1 MLSLHPLSRGIRTG
15 RPEDGM
21 DIRFEE
27 STTSLEALF
36 ASLRDRVL
44 AYARKVGDPDL
55 AEDVV
60 QETFLRILRYKRGN
74 LGPITFSF
82 ILTMT
87 RNVART
93 MHAKLSREPDAV
105 PEHLDIAESRDE
117 SPQPLANLDVVY
129 EMLDRMPE
137 RQREALYLTEVCG
150 LSELQAALALAMT
163 RAAVCARKRDALLK
177 LRQCVDHALHSSA
190 SEPRHARATLCA

>member
-1 MLSLHPLSRGIRTG
+1 
-15 RPEDGM
+15 M

-27 STTSLEALF
+27 STTSFEALF
-36 ASLRDRVL
+36 AGLRDRVL

-60 QETFLRILRYKRGN
+60 QETFLRLLRYKSGN

-93 MHAKLSREPDAV
+93 MHAKLAREPDAV
-105 PEHLDIAESRDE
+105 PEHLDIAHSDIA
-117 SPQPLANLDVVY
+117 QPRHDSLQPMANLDVVY
-129 EMLDRMPE
+129 DLLDRMPE

-150 LSELQAALALAMT
+150 LSELQAALAMAMS
-163 RAAVCARKRDALLK
+163 RAAICARKRDALCK
-177 LRQCVDHALHSSA
+177 LRQCVEHALQSTAESRPIRA
-190 SEPRHARATLCA
+190 SLCA

>member
-1 MLSLHPLSRGIRTG
+1 
-15 RPEDGM
+15 M

-27 STTSLEALF
+27 STTSFESLF

-44 AYARKVGDPDL
+44 AYAKKVGDPDL

-60 QETFLRILRYKRGN
+60 QETFLRLLRYKKGN

-93 MHAKLSREPDAV
+93 MHAKLSREPKFVFEGGDV
-105 PEHLDIAESRDE
+105 AEVRSDPVRPNGALE
-117 SPQPLANLDVVY
+117 VVY
-129 EMLDRMPE
+129 EVLDRMPE

-150 LSELQAALALAMT
+150 LSEIQAALAMAMS
-163 RAAVCARKRDALLK
+163 RAAINARKRDALCK
-177 LRQCVDHALHSSA
+177 LRQCVDHALRTTASGEHGPTATGGTCSSSSDRPA
-190 SEPRHARATLCA
+190 MCA